1 MIDVPW
7 LLDHVDAILGRTV
20 QHMWLASIALLFGF
34 VISFG
39 LAVLAVR
46 RRRTWPPINAA
57 SEILYTI
64 PSLAVFAALV
74 PITGLSLLT
83 AEIPLVMYTLV
94 IFVRNIVAGLDT
106 VPGDVVE
113 AAAGLGL
120 TPSQRLW
127 RVEVPLAVPLIVAG
141 LRIASVSTIGLVTIS
156 GILGDK
162 FGGLGFFIFE
172 GYHRNFPTEIYAGA
186 VPSILLAVA
195 VDLLLVRVQRRI
207 TPWAHAVPPGAGAG
221 AGPGAAAGD
230 GTGPGRG
237 ALPGAFALPG
247 GGPDVVAG
255 IDPGMSTEM
264 GAGQEP

>member
-1 MIDVPW
+1 MIDTGW
-7 LLDHVDAILGRTV
+7 LVDHVGVILGRTV
-20 QHMWLASIALLFGF
+20 QHVWLAAIALAVGF

-46 RRRTWPPINAA
+46 RRRTWPPINAG

-74 PITGLSLLT
+74 PITGLSVLT
-83 AEIPLVMYTLV
+83 AEVPLVMYTLV
-94 IFVRNIVAGLDT
+94 IFVRNMVAGFDA
-106 VPGDVVE
+106 VPADVIE
-113 AAAGLGL
+113 AAAGMGL

-162 FGGLGFFIFE
+162 YGGLGFFIFE
-172 GYHRNFPTEIYAGA
+172 GYDRNFPTEMYAGA

-195 VDLLLVRVQRRI
+195 ADLLLVRVQRRI
-207 TPWAHAVPPGAGAG
+207 TPWATTMPAEGAAVGAGVEPPAPAG
-221 AGPGAAAGD
+221 ARP
-230 GTGPGRG
+230 
-237 ALPGAFALPG
+237 
-247 GGPDVVAG
+247 
-255 IDPGMSTEM
+255 
-264 GAGQEP
+264 